1 MPSTEPHAISVSS
14 DDVVIHPGWARP
26 VLVHDIALVRLSEPL
41 TLNGKRNDLL
51 LSVKI
56 VILQPPYVKTSL

>member
-1 MPSTEPHAISVSS
+1 MPPTNEPHAISVSS

-41 TLNGKRNDLL
+41 TLNGKYDDLL
-51 LSVKI
+51 LSLSIVTVCKI
-56 VILQPPYVKTSL
+56 C